1 MAGQSAWNVVRLLR
15 KLADQGQAILC
26 TIHQPSA
33 LLFESFD
40 RLLLLERGGETV
52 YFGDIGKDSHVIRNY
67 FAANGAFCPANV
79 NPAEYMLEAIG
90 AGTTPRVGDRD
101 WKDIW
106 LDSPECE
113 SLRSKIAQINNEA
126 LTRPVAEKTKLSTY
140 ATPFMYQLRTVT
152 ARNYLALWRSPDY
165 LFSRLFVCS
174 FISFFVSLSFL
185 QLGISLRDLQFRVFS
200 LFWVTILPAIIM
212 AQIEP
217 MFISNRRTFIREA
230 SSRIYSPYVFA
241 IAQTL
246 SEIPGSIVCAI
257 VYWVLMVYPMHFG
270 QGAAGLNGTGFQ
282 LLMTLTMM
290 IFGVTLGQLIGAIS
304 PSVQV
309 AALYNPFLTLVLGTF
324 CGVTLPHVNN
334 GFWWTWLYQLVPYTR
349 TIAAMVSTEL
359 FGLKVR
365 CKSVAALLA
374 GSFARLGLA
383 APADQWLV
391 SIHKRPFSLPNYL
404 RRRFG
409 IVLVAT
415 GTHLNPPITGD
426 KNTLLTKFQN
436 FHPRLTRAD
445 FAAGGI
451 SNASGLNAALNE
463 RERVCAHLGRSIVY
477 IAVCALSSLGL
488 LTTAYNRIMAGQSAW
503 NVVRLLRK
511 LADQGQAILCTIH
524 QPSALL
530 FESFDRLLL
539 LERGG
544 ETVYFGDIG
553 KDSHVIRN
561 YFAANGAF
569 CPANVNPA
577 EYMLEAIGAGTTPR
591 VGDRDWKDIWL
602 DSPECESL
610 RSKIAQINNEAL
622 TRPVAEKTKLS
633 TYATPFM
640 YQLRTVTARNYLA
653 LWRSPDY
660 LFSRLFVC
668 SFISFF
674 VSLSFLQLGI
684 SLRDLQFR
692 VFSLFWVTIL
702 PAIIM
707 AQIEPMFISNRRTFI
722 REASSRIYSPYVFAI
737 AQTLSEIPGSIVCA
751 IVYWVLMVYPMHFGQ
766 GAAGLNGTG
775 FQLLMTLTMMIFGV
789 TLGQLIGAIS
799 PSVQV
804 AALYNPFLTLVLG
817 TFCGVTLPHV
827 NNGFWWTWLYQLV
840 PYTRTIAAMVST
852 ELFGLKVRCKSDEF
866 ATFNP
871 PTNMT
876 CGQWGQAF
884 VNITGGYIDNLD
896 ATSNC
901 KYCSYAVGDEFYTP
915 LGISFSERWRDFGI
929 FLAYIAF
936 NMAATVIA
944 SRYLRYA
951 KR

>member
-1 MAGQSAWNVVRLLR
+1 
-15 KLADQGQAILC
+15 
-26 TIHQPSA
+26 
-33 LLFESFD
+33 
-40 RLLLLERGGETV
+40 
-52 YFGDIGKDSHVIRNY
+52 
-67 FAANGAFCPANV
+67 
-79 NPAEYMLEAIG
+79 
-90 AGTTPRVGDRD
+90 
-101 WKDIW
+101 
-106 LDSPECE
+106 
-113 SLRSKIAQINNEA
+113 
-126 LTRPVAEKTKLSTY
+126 
-140 ATPFMYQLRTVT
+140 
-152 ARNYLALWRSPDY
+152 
-165 LFSRLFVCS
+165 
-174 FISFFVSLSFL
+174 
-185 QLGISLRDLQFRVFS
+185 
-200 LFWVTILPAIIM
+200 
-212 AQIEP
+212 
-217 MFISNRRTFIREA
+217 
-230 SSRIYSPYVFA
+230 
-241 IAQTL
+241 
-246 SEIPGSIVCAI
+246 
-257 VYWVLMVYPMHFG
+257 
-270 QGAAGLNGTGFQ
+270 
-282 LLMTLTMM
+282 
-290 IFGVTLGQLIGAIS
+290 
-304 PSVQV
+304 
-309 AALYNPFLTLVLGTF
+309 
-324 CGVTLPHVNN
+324 
-334 GFWWTWLYQLVPYTR
+334 
-349 TIAAMVSTEL
+349 
-359 FGLKVR
+359 
-365 CKSVAALLA
+365 
-374 GSFARLGLA
+374 
-383 APADQWLV
+383 
-391 SIHKRPFSLPNYL
+391 
-404 RRRFG
+404 
-409 IVLVAT
+409 
-415 GTHLNPPITGD
+415 
-426 KNTLLTKFQN
+426 
-436 FHPRLTRAD
+436 
-445 FAAGGI
+445 
-451 SNASGLNAALNE
+451 
-463 RERVCAHLGRSIVY
+463 
-477 IAVCALSSLGL
+477 
-488 LTTAYNRIMAGQSAW
+488 MAGQSAW